1 MLKKYA
7 PIAKIYVRALGG
19 DKQRG
24 IMQAGN
30 LRLPCALG
38 RGGISARKREGD
50 RATPRAKMR
59 IVAGFRQNHQSLLPV
74 CGLKLRRIR
83 AGDGWCDA
91 PGDANYNR
99 PVRLPY
105 KSSAEPLA
113 RADNLYNIVFVLD
126 WNMKPRIKG
135 RGSAIF
141 LHLARAKSQTDTEA
155 RQPGRNNRAA
165 EKPARRSHATRLF
178 HPTAGCIAL
187 PLHAMRRLM
196 PLLQQGAEII
206 VLG

>member
-1 MLKKYA
+1 MPKKYA
-7 PIAKIYVRALGG
+7 PIAKIYVRSCGG
-19 DKQRG
+19 DKQHG
-24 IMQAGN
+24 IIQAGN

-59 IVAGFRQNHQSLLPV
+59 ITAGFRQNHQSLLPV
-74 CGLKLRRIR
+74 CGLRLRRIR
-83 AGDGWCDA
+83 ANDGWCDA
-91 PGDANYNR
+91 PEDANYNR
-99 PVRLPY
+99 LVRLPY
-105 KSSAEPLA
+105 KSSAEPLN

-141 LHLARAKSQTDTEA
+141 LHLARAKTQTDTEA
-155 RQPGRNNRAA
+155 RQTSRDNPAA
-165 EKPARRSHATRLF
+165 KTPVPRGHATRLF

-196 PLLQQGAEII
+196 PFLHRGTEII
-206 VLG
+206 ILG